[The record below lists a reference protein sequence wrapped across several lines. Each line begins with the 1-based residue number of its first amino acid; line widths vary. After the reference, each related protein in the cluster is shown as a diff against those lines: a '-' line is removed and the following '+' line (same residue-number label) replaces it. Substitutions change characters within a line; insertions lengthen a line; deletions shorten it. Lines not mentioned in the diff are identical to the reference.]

1 MGRGWVAR
9 LGERCPLRGSDGR
22 LHSPGGEES
31 PPEPLSLPG
40 EGRASSTSRRGA
52 GGLQGQLRGCAVPA
66 LPCASTQGG
75 DEGTHNSGVP
85 CRGRG
90 RCAAL
95 AQAAPA
101 CPGPL
106 VPRLGMLLFSNLF
119 NGINLSKMDNPC
131 FPHLMLEIHCVLK
144 TSCRNDFGCF

>member
-9 LGERCPLRGSDGR
+9 LGSAALRGAQMDVCVPRGVR
-22 LHSPGGEES
+22 RVPRAPVPAWGGEGQQHIPQGS
-31 PPEPLSLPG
+31 
-40 EGRASSTSRRGA
+40 RGA
-52 GGLQGQLRGCAVPA
+52 AGAAPRLCCAPSVPG
-66 LPCASTQGG
+66 ASTQGG

-85 CRGRG
+85 CHGRG

-119 NGINLSKMDNPC
+119 NGINPSEMDNPC
-131 FPHLMLEIHCVLK
+131 FPHLMLKIHCMLK